1 MIKALP
7 SSQSDEQDVPYDVD
21 FLFTNIPLQETIDY
35 IIHKIYN
42 EKFLKSISKKAHIQ
56 VIAVKIENRLYNPI
70 QSMPY
75 KQIDG
80 FAMRGS

>member
-1 MIKALP
+1 MIKTLP

-42 EKFLKSISKKAHIQ
+42 EKFLKSISKKAHI
-56 VIAVKIENRLYNPI
+56 
-70 QSMPY
+70 
-75 KQIDG
+75 
-80 FAMRGS
+80 

>member
-1 MIKALP
+1 MIKTLP

-42 EKFLKSISKKAHIQ
+42 EKFLKSISKKPNSINALQ
-56 VIAVKIENRLYNPI
+56 ANRWLCNAWFLMANI
-70 QSMPY
+70 S
-75 KQIDG
+75 
-80 FAMRGS
+80 